1 MSRADLDRVREW
13 STSKLSACQ
22 EPLSTWHPYI
32 KVLQSVDT
40 VLARMNCC
48 DPPWDNGLGT
58 QLNNTFTSIS
68 TKLK

>member
-1 MSRADLDRVREW
+1 MGNLKAFCLPRATQYL
-13 STSKLSACQ
+13 
-22 EPLSTWHPYI
+22 HPYI

>member
-1 MSRADLDRVREW
+1 MIRADLDRVREW
-13 STSKLSACQ
+13 ATSKLSACQ

-40 VLARMNCC
+40 VLARNCC